1 MICVLFRAKYMVE
14 DIVLYKHIF
23 KFKADMVKMVE
34 SELLYRQM
42 DTLSC
47 RNENR
52 SFLLL
57 Q

>member
-57 Q
+57 